1 MMRTLFLLGVLGMA
15 LPRSGPELVAHRGAS
30 EEAPE
35 NTLASFRLG
44 YEQADACELDIHLS
58 KDGQVVVIHDATTKR
73 TAGLDKPIAQQTLA
87 ELKALDAGKFKAD
100 RWAGEKIP
108 LLSEVL
114 AIIPEKKRLFVEIK
128 CGVEGIPPLVAVIE
142 EAKKRPEQ
150 TALIAFNLETL
161 RQAKLKLPKLQAYWL
176 ASAKADPK
184 TGKPPEV
191 EDLIRKAKDAGL
203 DGLDLEGGFAIDPN
217 FAAKVHAAGLKLYTW
232 TVNDAEVAKR
242 QAAAGVDGITTDRP
256 QKLRESL
263 GR

>member
-1 MMRTLFLLGVLGMA
+1 MA
-15 LPRSGPELVAHRGAS
+15 LPRSGPEIVAHRGSS

-58 KDGQVVVIHDATTKR
+58 KDGQVVVMHDATTKR
-73 TAGLDKPIAQQTLA
+73 TAGLDKPIARQTIA
-87 ELKALDAGKFKAD
+87 ELKALDAGKFKGEKF
-100 RWAGEKIP
+100 AGEKIP

-114 AIIPEKKRLFVEIK
+114 SLIPEKKRLFIEIK
-128 CGVEGIPPLVAVIE
+128 CGVEGIPGLVTLIG
-142 EAKKRPEQ
+142 EAKRKPEQ

-176 ASAKADPK
+176 VDAKADPK
-184 TGKPPEV
+184 SGKPPDV
-191 EDLIRKAKDAGL
+191 EELIRKAKDAGV
-203 DGLDLEGGFAIDPN
+203 DGLDLEGKFPIDAD

-232 TVNDAEVAKR
+232 TVNDAEAAKR

-256 QKLRESL
+256 LKLRESL

>member
-1 MMRTLFLLGVLGMA
+1 MA
-15 LPRSGPELVAHRGAS
+15 LPRSGPEIVAHRGAS

-58 KDGQVVVIHDATTKR
+58 QDGHVVVMHDATTKR

-87 ELKALDAGKFKAD
+87 ELKSLDAGSFKAAKF
-100 RWAGEKIP
+100 AGEKIP

-114 AIIPEKKRLFVEIK
+114 ALIPEKKRLFIEIK
-128 CGVEGIPPLVAVIE
+128 CGVEAIPALVAVIG
-142 EAKKRPEQ
+142 EAKKKPEQ

-161 RQAKLKLPKLQAYWL
+161 RQAKLKLPDLQAYWL

-184 TGKPPEV
+184 TGKPPGV
-191 EDLIRKAKDAGL
+191 EELIRMAKLAGL
-203 DGLDLEGGFAIDPN
+203 DGLDLEGKFPIDAA

-232 TVNDAEVAKR
+232 TVNDAETANR
-242 QAAAGVDGITTDRP
+242 QVAAGVDGITTDRP
-256 QKLRESL
+256 QKLREAL